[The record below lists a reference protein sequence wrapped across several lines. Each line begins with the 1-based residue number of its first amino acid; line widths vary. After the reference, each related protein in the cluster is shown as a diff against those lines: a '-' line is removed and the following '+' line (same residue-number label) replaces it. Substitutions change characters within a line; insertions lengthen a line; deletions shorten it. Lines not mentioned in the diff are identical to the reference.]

1 LNDRENGTDKEMDE
15 SQRSA
20 SVPAHSNPIIF
31 PKELSGTESQAI
43 ASKEEEPPFRVP
55 PMTAIAGA
63 LIRHWAEGKMQ
74 SNSAIVK
81 KGNL

>member
-1 LNDRENGTDKEMDE
+1 LNDREGGIDKEMDQ
-15 SQRSA
+15 SQQSA
-20 SVPAHSNPIIF
+20 SVSAHSNPIIN
-31 PKELSGTESQAI
+31 PKELTGAESQEM
-43 ASKEEEPPFRVP
+43 ASKEEPPFRVP

-74 SNSAIVK
+74 GNSGIAK